1 MAPSSNGEDTTLS
14 RWRYEFDSRWGYKII
29 KKKLDSYGVYVVYYS
44 MSCDRCKKIKAVIK
58 YHGGNYCTRYCAKK
72 KS

>member
-58 YHGGNYCTRYCAKK
+58 YHGGNYCTWYCAKK